1 MNIKYLITLKTI
13 IEAGNFQKAAASLN
27 YTQSTITFH
36 IQQLEEELN
45 IKLFEKIGRKM
56 VLTDAGKAIIPHIE
70 TILQATEQIS
80 DYGKDISVMNGTLRV
95 AMPDILLIY
104 EMQPVLKAFRE
115 QAPNIQLIIK
125 SLTCTSIREDVV
137 AGGVDV
143 GIHCD
148 IGGYPD
154 SVMSE
159 KLDEYPV
166 CLVASPNTDASMC
179 DFISEHQR
187 KKVNLISCDPDS
199 VYQKRFMDYL
209 SAKDIVLN
217 GYMEM
222 WSIEAAKRS
231 VISDLGITYLPIFT
245 IEEELKRGEVIL
257 IKTELDNKM
266 VEVVCTYHKNKWIS
280 APMELFIRLLK
291 EQFEAR
297 KKEKKKS

>member
-1 MNIKYLITLKTI
+1 MNTKYLTTLKTI
-13 IEAGNFQKAAASLN
+13 IEAGSFQKAAILLN

-36 IQQLEEELN
+36 VQQLEQEMG
-45 IKLFEKIGRKM
+45 IKLFEKIGRRM
-56 VLTDAGKAIIPHIE
+56 VLTDAGNAVIPHME
-70 TILQATEQIS
+70 TILQATEQIN
-80 DYGKDISVMNGTLRV
+80 DYGKDIAEMGGTLRI

-104 EMQPVLKAFRE
+104 EMQPILKAFRE
-115 QAPNIQLIIK
+115 YAPNVQLIIK
-125 SLTCTSIREDVV
+125 SLTCYSIREDVI

-154 SVMSE
+154 SVRNE
-159 KLDEYPV
+159 KLAEYPV
-166 CLVASPNTDASMC
+166 CLVASPKIDPDTR
-179 DFISEHQR
+179 DFITAHQR
-187 KKVNLISCDPDS
+187 KNVNLISCDPNS

-209 SAKDIVLN
+209 TDKDIVLN

-231 VISDLGITYLPIFT
+231 VISNLGITYLPIFT
-245 IEEELKRGEVIL
+245 IDEELKRGDVIP
-257 IKTELDNKM
+257 IKTDLDNTM

-291 EQFEAR
+291 EQFESQR
-297 KKEKKKS
+297 